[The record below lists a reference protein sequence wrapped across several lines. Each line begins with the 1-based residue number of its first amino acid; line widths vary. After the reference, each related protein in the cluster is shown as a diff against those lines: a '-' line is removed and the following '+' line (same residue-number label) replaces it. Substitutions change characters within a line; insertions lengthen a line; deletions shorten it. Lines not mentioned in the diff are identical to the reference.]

1 MYQVK
6 ISHRHS
12 PLASQPSLSFSLVWH
27 IPKVQTLEQFHRW
40 TWNVVRSIFNAFIYK
55 TNTSF
60 SNITLHYSH
69 NIFYLILGRVLFHN
83 TFQPSSF
90 WFDIKCLEG
99 EMQGVLKNP
108 FPRTSVNKILP
119 TSSRFKALPFI
130 QEMLGRAPLPCTDPC
145 ACLEARVS
153 SPIHNGQRVHEANQ
167 VHKNAS

>member
-40 TWNVVRSIFNAFIYK
+40 TWNVVMSIFNAFIYN

-60 SNITLHYSH
+60 SSITLHYSH
-69 NIFYLILGRVLFHN
+69 NILHWVEFCFTTLLIIFILVWIRMSRRRNADSAQDSISTHFSETNLAQLFHARGFAQYSVPAGQSQ
-83 TFQPSSF
+83 TFAWQ
-90 WFDIKCLEG
+90 
-99 EMQGVLKNP
+99 NP
-108 FPRTSVNKILP
+108 VFLSRRTHI
-119 TSSRFKALPFI
+119 
-130 QEMLGRAPLPCTDPC
+130 
-145 ACLEARVS
+145 S
-153 SPIHNGQRVHEANQ
+153 SPIHDEKTVHEAVQ